1 LLYSQFGENY
11 QIRIADLQILE
22 ANSLRKIASLI
33 GHSIATDAFLERN
46 PESNLLVL

>member
-1 LLYSQFGENY
+1 MLYSQFGKNY
-11 QIRIADLQILE
+11 QIWIGDLQILE
-22 ANSLRKIASLI
+22 ASSLSKIASLI